1 MIASP
6 APPPSRPPPRLSY
19 AFPATSRGMS
29 PPACMRWTEGRQAW
43 APRRMRRMESPAEA
57 FPRGPRLDIRPARGG
72 AFCLLPTACR
82 ASLLSA
88 ALHPQALGG
97 VCVETP
103 HAFKPREVRR
113 PAPRLK
119 RPQRLDHAAE
129 MQNTDTA
136 PPSLIHRRTKSQL
149 MSPSGS
155 ARREALFKLRHS
167 RGGNKRRGTL
177 CRNNIPEITIRLYKT
192 SA

>member
-1 MIASP
+1 
-6 APPPSRPPPRLSY
+6 
-19 AFPATSRGMS
+19 
-29 PPACMRWTEGRQAW
+29 
-43 APRRMRRMESPAEA
+43 
-57 FPRGPRLDIRPARGG
+57 
-72 AFCLLPTACR
+72 
-82 ASLLSA
+82 
-88 ALHPQALGG
+88 
-97 VCVETP
+97 
-103 HAFKPREVRR
+103 VRR